1 MSKFKTFSDAMS
13 AAPRVAAP
21 RVATPKAA
29 NDNKPRKTP
38 EPRYRGTLPALR
50 WLYDNHP
57 ELAGAVADAVQSLTK
72 TLWDT
77 EATDNEHVFTP
88 TIGEIVKAAADG
100 KQEDGTPNWMKPT
113 VEADRDGNPYVA
125 LGKLKFVRGELVEFG
140 RTTKGKKLQPRERI
154 VSRADEP
161 SKSRNPN
168 AYVFH
173 TGGTPSPLHAESYQ
187 RPFSG
192 ESALVP
198 MYDPQKGVEAN
209 RTTLREFGVDGSVA
223 FEDLPFQATRC
234 PTVIAKGAEFLGGV
248 VQSSGNSS
256 SGAIMWEAPEVK
268 MGEAR
273 RIVEEVA
280 AGATLTDIGERL
292 GLKGG
297 YAIRT
302 AGDALVDAAKAILA
316 ANDNRRRKI
325 AA

>member
-1 MSKFKTFSDAMS
+1 MSKFKTFSDALT
-13 AAPRVAAP
+13 APP
-21 RVATPKAA
+21 IAA
-29 NDNKPRKTP
+29 NDNKRRKKP

-72 TLWDT
+72 TVWDP

-100 KQEDGTPNWMKPT
+100 KQADGTPNWMKPT
-113 VEADRDGNPYVA
+113 VGADRDGNPYVA

-140 RTTKGKKLQPRERI
+140 RTTKGRKLQPRERI
-154 VSRADEP
+154 VSRGEEP
-161 SKSRNPN
+161 GKSRNPN
-168 AYVFH
+168 TYVFR

-192 ESALVP
+192 ECALVP

-209 RTTLREFGVDGSVA
+209 RAMLRDFGVDGSVA
-223 FEDLPFQATRC
+223 FEDLPFPATRC
-234 PTVIAKGAEFLGGV
+234 QTAIAKGAEFLGGV
-248 VQSSGNSS
+248 VQSNGTAS
-256 SGAIMWEAPEVK
+256 SGALMWEAPEVK

-273 RIVEEVA
+273 RIVEDVA
-280 AGATLTDIGERL
+280 SGATLTDIGERL

-297 YAIRT
+297 YAIRS

-316 ANDNRRRKI
+316 SNDNKRRKV